1 MSTGPSRP
9 DYRWQRPQ
17 FFSNP
22 IVRWSVPIL
31 GAAYV
36 IWAISTLSINW
47 TRVSEGL
54 PRAARIFGGAWPPDF
69 SRSNLIITGFTE
81 SIQIALLATALGLL
95 ISVPIALLA
104 ANNIMP
110 RGLHWVGRSI
120 IILARSFH
128 PVIITII
135 ILARSFHPVIVAIIF
150 VKAVGFGPFAGVLT
164 LMVYSL
170 GFVGKLL
177 AEAIEEIDQGQVEAM
192 RATGGGFFKV
202 LFYAV
207 FPQIL
212 PRQTGLSI
220 YQLDSNLRAS
230 AVVGVVGAGGIG
242 GTLMSAFQR
251 FDYDF
256 ALAILL
262 LIIAIILVSEGISG
276 RLRSNLS

>member
-1 MSTGPSRP
+1 MQTGGRP

-22 IVRWSVPIL
+22 FVRWGVPVVVL
-31 GAAYV
+31 AYLV
-36 IWAISTLSINW
+36 WAVSTLSVNW
-47 TRVSEGL
+47 NRVAEGI
-54 PRAARIFGGAWPPDF
+54 PRAARIFGNAWPPDF
-69 SRSNLIITGFTE
+69 SRTNLIISGFTE
-81 SIQIALLATALGLL
+81 SIQIALFATALGLL
-95 ISVPIALLA
+95 ISIPVALLA

-110 RGLHWVGRSI
+110 RGLHWIGRSI
-120 IILARSFH
+120 II
-128 PVIITII
+128 V
-135 ILARSFHPVIVAIIF
+135 ARSFHPVIVAIIF

-177 AEAIEEIDQGQVEAM
+177 AEAIEEIDPGQVEAM
-192 RATGGGFFKV
+192 RATGAGFVKV
-202 LFYAV
+202 LWYAV

-242 GTLMSAFQR
+242 GTLMNAFRR

-262 LIIAIILVSEGISG
+262 LLIAIILVSEAISG
-276 RLRSNLS
+276 RLRSDLS